1 MSMNEVINQIES
13 LVKSGGYVADK
24 NDIESICS
32 GNVPNLYEKTVK
44 TKEEFSG
51 ENAAEVIQQIME
63 KENVSQKE
71 LAERMGCARQNV
83 SQILNRG
90 TVNMRYDSLYRMA
103 KALEYEIIL
112 RKTSKNV
119 FLRSKMI
126 DKYVNTK

>member
-1 MSMNEVINQIES
+1 MNEVIDWIES
-13 LVKSGGYVADK
+13 LAKSGGYVADK
-24 NDIESICS
+24 NDTGSICS
-32 GNVPNLYEKTVK
+32 GNVSNLYETMIK

-51 ENAAEVIQQIME
+51 ENAAEIIQQIME

-90 TVNMRYDSLYRMA
+90 TVNMRYDSLYRMT

-112 RKTSKNV
+112 RKS
-119 FLRSKMI
+119 
-126 DKYVNTK
+126 